1 MNNKGMGDFGQNGN
15 RQSFTVKKSNG
26 MGDMFSDFLKN
37 AEREVNTFAQTL
49 EEKTRE
55 TLQNNTSWLPPEMR
69 EQAEAAIKQAG
80 GQMTLDLEK
89 KLKAEAQR
97 LLTQKAQSIANDPA
111 TQNTAITAGVNASA
125 QQVSGFLISLKDSI
139 MNGTVHKVH
148 PIATGIAVGLPSLLF
163 LKFMIGKKRTKVVYA
178 KPEPKV
184 KAKAKSNPK
193 KKRK

>member
-1 MNNKGMGDFGQNGN
+1 MNNKGMGDFGGNGN
-15 RQSFTVKKSNG
+15 RQTFNIKSNSG

-37 AEREVNTFAQTL
+37 AEREVNTFAQSL

-97 LLTQKAQSIANDPA
+97 LLTQKAQAIASDPA
-111 TQNTAITAGVNASA
+111 TQNNAITAGVNASA

-148 PIATGIAVGLPSLLF
+148 PIATGIAVGLPTLLF

-178 KPEPKV
+178 KPESKAK
-184 KAKAKSNPK
+184 KAKANPR
-193 KKRK
+193 KRRK